1 MSPVTIRAV
10 RPILTMPD
18 GVNRLVVVKIETTE
32 PGLYG
37 VGCATFTQR
46 PLAVRT
52 IVADYLAPF
61 LLGKDVQR
69 IEDLWQ
75 TMTVTGYWRNGPEF
89 NNAVSGVDMALWDIK
104 GKLANLPLYELF
116 GGKCRE
122 ATAIYRHAD
131 GREPAEVADNV
142 RAWMAQGVRHVRAQM
157 GGYGGLGPLP
167 GAPDG
172 AQPGAYFDPARYARE
187 VPRMFAHLRGEIGPE
202 VELIHDVHE
211 RLAPA
216 DAIALARRLE
226 EFGLFYLEDPLPPE
240 QSGWLERL
248 RAQSSTPIAMGELF
262 NNPHEWVPLISNR
275 LIDFIRVHLS
285 QIGGLTPAR
294 KLAALAETF
303 GVRTAWHGPRDTS
316 PVGHAAGL
324 HLELASHNF
333 GIHEWSGFP
342 EQVYEVFDGCPRENQ
357 GYLYPNDRPGIG
369 VDIDEELA
377 AKYPIDDTFHSWTI
391 ARTPDGSPSRP

>member
-46 PLAVRT
+46 PFAVRT
-52 IVADYLAPF
+52 IVADYLEPF

-89 NNAVSGVDMALWDIK
+89 NNAISGVDMALWDIK
-104 GKLANLPLYELF
+104 GKLANLPLYQLL
-116 GGKCRE
+116 GGKVRE
-122 ATAIYRHAD
+122 AAAIYRHAD
-131 GREPAEVADNV
+131 GRDPAEVADNV
-142 RAWMAQGVRHVRAQM
+142 RAWMAEGVRHVRCQM

-167 GAPDG
+167 AAPEG
-172 AQPGAYFDPARYARE
+172 AQPGAYFDPARYARS
-187 VPRMFAHLRGEIGPE
+187 VPEMFAHLRSELGYE
-202 VELIHDVHE
+202 VEFIHDVHE
-211 RLAPA
+211 RLAPG
-216 DAIALARRLE
+216 DVVNLARRLQ

-262 NNPHEWVPLISNR
+262 NNPHEWVPLVSAR

-294 KLAALAETF
+294 KLAVLAETF

-333 GIHEWSGFP
+333 GIHEWSGFTEP
-342 EQVYEVFDGCPRENQ
+342 VYEVFDGCPRENQ
-357 GYLYPNDRPGIG
+357 GYLYPSDRPGIG

-377 AKYPIDDTFHSWTI
+377 AKYPCDDTFHSWTI
-391 ARTPDGSPSRP
+391 ARTPDGSPARP